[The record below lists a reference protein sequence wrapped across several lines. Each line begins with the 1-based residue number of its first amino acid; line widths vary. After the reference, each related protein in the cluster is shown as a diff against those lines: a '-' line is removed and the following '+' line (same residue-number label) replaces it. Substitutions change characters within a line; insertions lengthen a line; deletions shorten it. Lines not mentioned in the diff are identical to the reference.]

1 MNHEHEFVGQTNGI
15 TLTAPVRWQRL
26 DGAVGVF
33 WQAEG
38 ARGAR
43 GYYLSNHPRISVFFN
58 DMSGVRVSND
68 AVPEDTHL
76 LASDRTAEGRG
87 LLPVAQGAAGHG
99 RPMARVLFVPAG
111 LPMWTLFTSGHAFS
125 HLDIHL
131 HPSRLVKMLSPA
143 LGKPGA
149 IRVLGR
155 PVECEGNQAI
165 DALATLLTDE
175 IRTRARHALFAESL
189 VDSLVAGLL
198 DIGVGARVGEP
209 DRAEPRLTRGQMR
222 KLVTC
227 FRARGGRRLTIA
239 EMSAEVGLSESWFSH
254 LFKNTTGTTPLQW
267 QLRQRVELAQDLLG
281 SSGLSLAEIAGR
293 LGFTDQAHLT
303 KVFRRVTGETPAA
316 WRRTHP
322 AGAPAASDPPQR
334 KA

>member
-1 MNHEHEFVGQTNGI
+1 MIHEHEFVGQTNGI
-15 TLTAPVRWQRL
+15 TLAAPVRWQRL
-26 DGAVGVF
+26 DGAIGVF

-38 ARGAR
+38 TRGAR

-58 DMSGVRVSND
+58 DMSCVSVSNE
-68 AVPEDTHL
+68 AVPEETHL
-76 LASDRTAEGRG
+76 LALDRRAEGRG
-87 LLPVAQGAAGHG
+87 MLPAALGTAGPG

-111 LPMWTLFTSGHAFS
+111 LPMWTLFNSGHAFS
-125 HLDIHL
+125 HLDVHL
-131 HPSRLVKMLSPA
+131 HHSRLVKMLSPT
-143 LGKPGA
+143 LGKSGA
-149 IRVLGR
+149 NSILGR
-155 PVECEGNQAI
+155 PVECEGAPAI
-165 DALATLLTDE
+165 DALATLLADE
-175 IRTRARHALFAESL
+175 IRSPARHALFAESL
-189 VDSLVAGLL
+189 VSSIVAGLL
-198 DIGVGARVGEP
+198 DLGKGVGGGEP
-209 DRAEPRLTRGQMR
+209 DRPGPRLTRGQMR
-222 KLVTC
+222 KLVTG
-227 FRARGGRRLTIA
+227 FRSRGGRSLTIS

-303 KVFRRVTGETPAA
+303 NVFRRVTGETPAA

-322 AGAPAASDPPQR
+322 SGVPAASDPPPR